1 MRAPARA
8 HVHPSHCAPW
18 LSLQQK
24 SPGDQRRAIENENRK
39 RFTERIGAEYN
50 AVEGYGDVQGEE
62 TCDGSAG

>member
-8 HVHPSHCAPW
+8 HVHPSHRAPR

-24 SPGDQRRAIENENRK
+24 GPGDKRRAIEDENRE

-50 AVEGYGDVQGEE
+50 KIKGYGVV
-62 TCDGSAG
+62 